1 MAGEE
6 EDMLRRLWDKLLVSV
21 VYRRKHTT
29 AASPP
34 ILRLFTV

>member
-6 EDMLRRLWDKLLVSV
+6 EDMLRILWDKLLVLV

-29 AASPP
+29 AASPS
-34 ILRLFTV
+34 IIRLYTN